1 MDINDLTR
9 HIFDT
14 YGAEAEYLFRHYP
27 ELCVFRRP
35 DNRKWFAA
43 ARPIPWRSLGLER
56 DGEVEILNVK
66 CDPILLGSLRG
77 KTGFLPAWHMNKD
90 NWVTVLLDGT
100 VEDREIEG
108 LIAISYD
115 LTAPKPRRIK

>member
-1 MDINDLTR
+1 MDIGELTR
-9 HIFDT
+9 HICDA

-43 ARPIPWRSLGLER
+43 AKPIPRRSLGLEQ

-77 KTGFLPAWHMNKD
+77 VSSPSATTSPHRSPAGK
-90 NWVTVLLDGT
+90 G
-100 VEDREIEG
+100 
-108 LIAISYD
+108 D
-115 LTAPKPRRIK
+115 LPKPNARF

>member
-1 MDINDLTR
+1 MDIDELTR
-9 HIFDT
+9 YIFDT
-14 YGAEAEYLFRHYP
+14 YSAEAEYLFRHYP

-43 ARPIPWRSLGLER
+43 AKPIPWRGLGLER

-77 KTGFLPAWHMNKD
+77 RPGFLPAWHMNKD
-90 NWVTVLLDGT
+90 NWITVLLDGT

-108 LIAISYD
+108 LLSISYD
-115 LTAPKPRRIK
+115 LTGPKPRARK